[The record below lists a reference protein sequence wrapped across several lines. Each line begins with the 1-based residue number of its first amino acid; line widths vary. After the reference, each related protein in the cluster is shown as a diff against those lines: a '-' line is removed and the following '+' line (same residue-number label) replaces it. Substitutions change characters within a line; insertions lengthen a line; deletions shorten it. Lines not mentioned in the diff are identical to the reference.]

1 MGYVHKNSKG
11 SDWYLNCKE
20 VTLKGG
26 QKNTIFFFS
35 KDNRPETACDLPD
48 RKQIVENPV
57 NGFPICKNK

>member
-35 KDNRPETACDLPD
+35 KDDRPETACDLPD
-48 RKQIVENPV
+48 HKKVVENSV